1 MTTSAPSPS
10 NAATPRAPQ
19 AEVDALFVE
28 RWSPRSFSGEKPTPE
43 QVRSLFE
50 AARWAPSAS
59 NVQPWLFVYADDEET
74 LAHAR
79 PLLRDNNRR
88 WAARAPLLVFI
99 FARRVHPKTGEPN
112 RLAAFDT
119 GAAWM
124 ALALQAVKLGLVT
137 HAMGGVHRDR
147 VHEVLGV
154 PTEEYDFLCGVAIG
168 KRGAPELLP
177 EDLRGR
183 EVPSSRKPTAEF
195 AVRAVA
201 PSKASCIIDTLGPE
215 STARRKEP

>member
-1 MTTSAPSPS
+1 MR
-10 NAATPRAPQ
+10 TPH
-19 AEVDALFVE
+19 AEVDPLFLD
-28 RWSPRSFSGEKPTPE
+28 RWSPRSFLPDSLAAE

-59 NVQPWLFVYADDEET
+59 NLQPWLFVYADDAES
-74 LAHAR
+74 LSRAR

-88 WAARAPLLVFI
+88 WAERAPLLVFV
-99 FARRVHPKTGEPN
+99 FSRRQNPKTGEPN

-154 PTEEYDFLCGVAIG
+154 SNDDYDFLCGIAIG
-168 KRGAPELLP
+168 KRGPSEVLP
-177 EDLRGR
+177 EDLRAR
-183 EVPSSRKPTAEF
+183 EVPSSRREAHESV
-195 AVRAVA
+195 VRAFAGDRVSA
-201 PSKASCIIDTLGPE
+201 REDASSSSGAKL
-215 STARRKEP
+215 ARKE